1 VTNRLLGDLP
11 TTIFEVMSGLARE
24 HAAVNLGQGFPDSPG
39 PEDIRS
45 AAADAALHGDNQYP
59 SMMGL
64 PVLRDAVAAHY
75 ARRQGLAVDPSQVV
89 VTCGATEALAAAI
102 LGLVEPGDEVVMFQP
117 LYDSYAPMVRRAG
130 GIAKFVTLTP
140 PDWRI
145 TAEALAA
152 AITDRTRLLIF
163 NNPLNPSAVVYDRP
177 QLQVLADACLRHDLV
192 AICDEV
198 WEEIVFGEPP
208 FTPLYALPG
217 MAERCV
223 KIGSAGKI
231 FSLTGWKIGWTIA
244 PAPLTRAI
252 AKAHQFLSFTI
263 APPLQ
268 AAVAVGLGKDD
279 TYFADMQAEF
289 RRSRD
294 RLTEGLRQAGFVVAP
309 SQGTYFLTID
319 LPASGIDMADDAF
332 ALMAVKEAGVASIPV
347 SAFYDRDPVKT
358 VLRLC
363 YAKKDATLDAGVE
376 RLAKARRIAAG

>member
-1 VTNRLLGDLP
+1 MTNRLLGELP
-11 TTIFEVMSGLARE
+11 TTIFEVMSGLARD
-24 HAAVNLGQGFPDSPG
+24 HNAVNLGQGFPDDPG
-39 PEDIRS
+39 PEDIRR
-45 AAADAALHGDNQYP
+45 AAAEAAVNGDNQYP

-64 PVLRDAVAAHY
+64 PVLREAVATHY
-75 ARRQGLAVDPSQVV
+75 RRRQGLDIDPSQVV
-89 VTCGATEALAAAI
+89 ITCGATEALAAAI

-130 GIAKFVTLTP
+130 GVAKFVTLAP

-145 TAEALAA
+145 TAEALEA
-152 AITDRTRLLIF
+152 AITERTRLVIF
-163 NNPLNPSAVVYDRP
+163 NNPLNPSAVVYGRD
-177 QLQVLADACLRHDLV
+177 QLQLLADACIRHDLI

-198 WEEIVFGEPP
+198 WEEIVFGDPP
-208 FTPLYALPG
+208 FVPLHALPG
-217 MAERCV
+217 MADRCV

-244 PAPLTRAI
+244 APPLTRAI
-252 AKAHQFLSFTI
+252 AKAHQFLTFTI

-268 AAVAVGLGKDD
+268 AAVAVGLAKDD
-279 TYFADMQAEF
+279 AYYSGMQAAF

-309 SQGTYFLTID
+309 SQGTYFLTVD

-332 ALMAVKEAGVASIPV
+332 ALLAVKEAGVATIPV

-376 RLAKARRIAAG
+376 RLAKARRLAGG